1 MSELSTAF
9 LIGVAAFTFA
19 FAGLCIVAYDVAA
32 RREQLRGRV
41 DLLAI
46 GRRAV
51 TRAAAGRTRT
61 AEVVPSLL
69 YSTPLH
75 GDELTFARWLEAVR
89 LPTTF
94 APQLFLGLRVVVAA
108 GCAIGLVFLAHRY
121 LNMTAP
127 LNMSMTAL
135 LGVAVGWWLPH
146 NFAERS
152 ARNRK
157 RAISRGLP
165 DAIELLVIA
174 VEAGLSLE
182 DAMNRIVIEL
192 QASQPVVAQ
201 ELAVTS
207 ADLKMLPNRDDALR
221 RLADRLDM
229 PSVNSI
235 VTTLAQTL
243 KYGTP
248 LAQALRVVASELR
261 NDALLRLE
269 EQAGRMPVLLT
280 IPMILFILP
289 SLFLVIGGPAF
300 LRVLDVFL
308 HWHR

>member
-1 MSELSTAF
+1 
-9 LIGVAAFTFA
+9 
-19 FAGLCIVAYDVAA
+19 
-32 RREQLRGRV
+32 
-41 DLLAI
+41 
-46 GRRAV
+46 
-51 TRAAAGRTRT
+51 
-61 AEVVPSLL
+61 
-69 YSTPLH
+69 
-75 GDELTFARWLEAVR
+75 
-89 LPTTF
+89 
-94 APQLFLGLRVVVAA
+94 
-108 GCAIGLVFLAHRY
+108 
-121 LNMTAP
+121 
-127 LNMSMTAL
+127 
-135 LGVAVGWWLPH
+135 
-146 NFAERS
+146 
-152 ARNRK
+152 
-157 RAISRGLP
+157 
-165 DAIELLVIA
+165 
-174 VEAGLSLE
+174 
-182 DAMNRIVIEL
+182 MNRIVIEL

>member
-1 MSELSTAF
+1 MSSLSTAF

-19 FAGLCIVAYDVAA
+19 FAGLCIVAHDVAS

-41 DLLAI
+41 DLLAL

-51 TRAAAGRTRT
+51 TRATGRTRSSE
-61 AEVVPSLL
+61 AVPSLL
-69 YSTPLH
+69 YSTPLR

-89 LPTTF
+89 LPTNY
-94 APQLFLGLRVVVAA
+94 APQLFMALRLLVAVGTA
-108 GCAIGLVFLAHRY
+108 TILLLLANRY
-121 LNMTAP
+121 LGMRAP
-127 LNMSMTAL
+127 INLSLTGL
-135 LGVAVGWWLPH
+135 LGGALGWWLPH

-152 ARNRK
+152 AKNRK

-182 DAMNRIVIEL
+182 DAMNRIVVEL

-201 ELAVTS
+201 ELGVTS

-248 LAQALRVVASELR
+248 LAQALRVVAAELR

-280 IPMILFILP
+280 VPMILFILP